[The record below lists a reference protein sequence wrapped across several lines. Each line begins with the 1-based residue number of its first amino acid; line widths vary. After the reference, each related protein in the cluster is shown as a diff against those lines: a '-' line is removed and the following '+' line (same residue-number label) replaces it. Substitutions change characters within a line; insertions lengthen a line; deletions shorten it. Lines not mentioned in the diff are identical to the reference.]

1 MADRVTL
8 AFIGLG
14 WWSNMLADAAAKSK
28 RIKIAACHSHSEVKM
43 QAFVSRYGGMLNK
56 TYEDVL
62 EDSGIDAVVL
72 TTPNSFHAPQAI
84 LAAEHRKHV
93 FVEKPMALSVVDC
106 QRMIAAVRHRNVIL
120 GVGQNARRMA
130 RYRKVQE
137 LIDNGAIGQIALAE
151 ANSSDELGMR
161 LSPQAWRKSSKESPG
176 GPLTSFTVHHA
187 DNFNHLVGPVK
198 RVSALISK
206 VWGKNETEDVIS
218 AAIEFENGALGY
230 LGGSFVTPERNF
242 LQVHGFEGIVLVDEG
257 GGTYYRKK
265 GTTEL
270 VKVFLSDP
278 DSQREDS
285 LAEEMDEFA
294 SCIQSGRRP
303 EVTGEEGLAAVA
315 VMEAILRSAQSRLP
329 VEIKTLMEHSTV
341 QEKKEELR
349 R

>member
-43 QAFVSRYGGMLNK
+43 QAFVSRYGGMLKK

-62 EDSGIDAVVL
+62 GDSGIDAVVL

-84 LAAEHRKHV
+84 LAVENKKHV
-93 FVEKPMALSVVDC
+93 FVEKPMALSVADC
-106 QRMIAAVRHRNVIL
+106 QRMIAAARHRNVIL
-120 GVGQNARRMA
+120 AVGQNARRMA

-137 LIDNGAIGQIALAE
+137 LIENGAIGQIALAE
-151 ANSSDELGMR
+151 ANSSDDLGMR
-161 LSPQAWRKSSKESPG
+161 LSPQAWRRSSKESPG

-187 DNFNHLVGPVK
+187 DNFNHLVGPVR
-198 RVSALISK
+198 RVSAFISK
-206 VWGKNETEDVIS
+206 VGGKNETEDVIS

-242 LQVHGFEGIVLVDEG
+242 LQIHGFEGIVLVDEG
-257 GGTYYRKK
+257 GGAYYRKK

-270 VKVFLSDP
+270 VRVFLSDP

-294 SCIQSGRRP
+294 HCIRTGERPETDGECALAALAFVRAAIDSARSGR
-303 EVTGEEGLAAVA
+303 EVKL
-315 VMEAILRSAQSRLP
+315 
-329 VEIKTLMEHSTV
+329 
-341 QEKKEELR
+341 
-349 R
+349 

>member
-43 QAFVSRYGGMLNK
+43 QAFVSRYGGMLKK

-62 EDSGIDAVVL
+62 GDSGIDAVVL

-84 LAAEHRKHV
+84 LAVENKKHV
-93 FVEKPMALSVVDC
+93 FVEKPMALSVADC
-106 QRMIAAVRHRNVIL
+106 QRMIAAARHRNVIL
-120 GVGQNARRMA
+120 AVGQNARRMA

-137 LIDNGAIGQIALAE
+137 LIENGAIGQIALAE
-151 ANSSDELGMR
+151 ANSSDDLGMR
-161 LSPQAWRKSSKESPG
+161 LSPQAWRRSSKESPG

-187 DNFNHLVGPVK
+187 DNFNHLVGPVR
-198 RVSALISK
+198 RVSAFISK
-206 VWGKNETEDVIS
+206 VGDKNETEDVIS

-242 LQVHGFEGIVLVDEG
+242 LQIHGFEGIVLVDEG
-257 GGTYYRKK
+257 GGAYYRKK

-270 VKVFLSDP
+270 VRVFLSDP
-278 DSQREDS
+278 NSQREDS

-294 SCIQSGRRP
+294 SCIQTNHRP
-303 EVTGEEGLAAVA
+303 EVAGQEGLAAVA
-315 VMEAILRSAQSRLP
+315 VIEAILRSAESRLP
-329 VEIKTLMEHSTV
+329 VEIKTLMEHSTA
-341 QEKKEELR
+341 QEMKEELR